1 MKRNTTTG
9 RFTGC
14 VYAIWMYNR
23 GRGQFGISQFA
34 LLRFASAAD
43 RDGFISREWSRS
55 PYDSYLPVTTR
66 KASRYFDL
74 RHFDDPCGQR
84 YFELNPRITPAPSGR
99 IVFGIETRENMPS
112 ERFKELDTMMHEAW
126 LAWAIDED

>member
-1 MKRNTTTG
+1 MKRNAATG
-9 RFTGC
+9 RFAGC
-14 VYAIWMYNR
+14 VYAIWMYDVDR
-23 GRGQFGISQFA
+23 YA

-43 RDGFISREWSRS
+43 RDGFISREWSRR
-55 PYDSYLPVTTR
+55 PYDSYLPVSTR

-99 IVFGIETRENMPS
+99 IVYGIETRENMPFD
-112 ERFKELDTMMHEAW
+112 RCKELDTMMRDAW
-126 LAWAIDED
+126 LARADETC

>member
-1 MKRNTTTG
+1 MKRNNAG

-14 VYAIWMYNR
+14 TYAIWEYEANR
-23 GRGQFGISQFA
+23 FA

-43 RDGFISREWSRS
+43 RDGFIEREQGRNA
-55 PYDSYLPVTTR
+55 YDSYLPVTTR

-84 YFELNPRITPAPSGR
+84 YFELDPRITPAPSGR
-99 IVFGIETRENMPS
+99 IVYGIETREGLS
-112 ERFKELDTMMHEAW
+112 FDRCKELRAMMREAW
-126 LAWAIDED
+126 IARDDED

>member
-14 VYAIWMYNR
+14 VYAIWMYGVAR
-23 GRGQFGISQFA
+23 YA

-43 RDGFISREWSRS
+43 RDGFIARELRRS
-55 PYDSYLPVTTR
+55 HYDSYLPVSTR

-84 YFELNPRITPAPSGR
+84 YFELNPHIFSAPSGR
-99 IVFGIETRENMPS
+99 IVYGIEMREGLAS
-112 ERFKELDTMMHEAW
+112 DRLHELGDMMHEAW
-126 LAWAIDED
+126 LARDIDED